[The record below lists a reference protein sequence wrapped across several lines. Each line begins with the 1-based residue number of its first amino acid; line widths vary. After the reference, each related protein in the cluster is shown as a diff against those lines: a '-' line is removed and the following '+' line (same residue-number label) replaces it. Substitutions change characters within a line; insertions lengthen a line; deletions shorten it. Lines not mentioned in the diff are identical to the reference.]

1 MSETAEGPLVSLK
14 LKIQLGVSSTGDQHY
29 DTISAFHKSLRFSK
43 ENAALY
49 YLARMLNGGEDPRF
63 IARRLMVDQ

>member
-1 MSETAEGPLVSLK
+1 MLIP
-14 LKIQLGVSSTGDQHY
+14 GDMHY
-29 DTISAFHKSLRFSK
+29 DTISAFHKSMRFGK

-63 IARRLMVDQ
+63 IARRLMVCLCGAVH